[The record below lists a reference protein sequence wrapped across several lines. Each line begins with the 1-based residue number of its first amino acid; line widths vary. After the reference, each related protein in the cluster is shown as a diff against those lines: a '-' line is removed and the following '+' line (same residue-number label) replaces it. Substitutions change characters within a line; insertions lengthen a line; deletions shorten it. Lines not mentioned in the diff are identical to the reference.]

1 MKLTREELMRKHR
14 EIFGRDYSDLEKD
27 SNDLADWI
35 LSQWPDETDGQ
46 FIRVPPES
54 EWPLGATKLV
64 LIARN
69 GYNYIKDIVDF
80 PRPRQAWR
88 PKEGDKVWIK
98 PVHMSCLDLVVWN
111 DGDHNM
117 EIIEFIASA
126 ESLDEITWTRDQFR
140 QRGRVWDSVK

>member
-1 MKLTREELMRKHR
+1 MKLTREEILNKYDHMYDSSGRTAR
-14 EIFGRDYSDLEKD
+14 EDEEAF
-27 SNDLADWI
+27 ADWI
-35 LSQWPDETDGQ
+35 LAQWPDEPDGQ